1 MIPQYFGHSSAPAP
15 MMAPYMHMYSAPGWG
30 VQQSPRGWPYPF
42 PYQWGYASLAADLE
56 SINSAGAV
64 VAQNSTQPLGPSHD
78 SAAAHA
84 VAAIANTQ
92 AKPDAYARGADTSL
106 EGRNRTIEAEPKS
119 MPVAIGVSTLDQQ
132 HRDEVMDMYLDTI
145 NHSRL
150 SKAEA
155 AIAIAL
161 RRIFPDASFEKVRPK
176 WLMNHSTKRCLEI
189 DLFCEALSLGI
200 ERQGLQHFVYPNG
213 IHTSRAAFEALQQ
226 RDALKIEL
234 AKARNVT
241 LIFVPFTV
249 PAKDAETFLR
259 DELRR
264 LNFSPQPS
272 SHVVLM

>member
-1 MIPQYFGHSSAPAP
+1 
-15 MMAPYMHMYSAPGWG
+15 
-30 VQQSPRGWPYPF
+30 
-42 PYQWGYASLAADLE
+42 
-56 SINSAGAV
+56 
-64 VAQNSTQPLGPSHD
+64 
-78 SAAAHA
+78 
-84 VAAIANTQ
+84 
-92 AKPDAYARGADTSL
+92 
-106 EGRNRTIEAEPKS
+106 
-119 MPVAIGVSTLDQQ
+119 
-132 HRDEVMDMYLDTI
+132 MDMYLDTI

-161 RRIFPDASFEKVRPK
+161 RRIFPDARFEKVRPK
-176 WLMNHSTKRCLEI
+176 WLMNQSTKRCLEI

-226 RDALKIEL
+226 RDELKIEL

-249 PAKDAETFLR
+249 PAKDAETFVR

-272 SHVVLM
+272 PAQQ